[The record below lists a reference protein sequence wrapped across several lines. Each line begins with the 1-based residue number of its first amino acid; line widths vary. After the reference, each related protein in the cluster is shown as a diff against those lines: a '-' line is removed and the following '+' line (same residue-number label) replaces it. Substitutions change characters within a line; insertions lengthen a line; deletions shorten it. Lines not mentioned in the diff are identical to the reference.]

1 MKKWRCLPQPLF
13 PFFFVI
19 ISRTRAALSHFLKVF
34 KDLAP
39 NGVQWVKKLRYGT
52 IVRRIGVI
60 LLLTGIVI
68 ALVSTFRD
76 FNRLSSSMDTY
87 IWAGLI
93 IVGAILLIVF
103 VIDFELKERKR
114 RRTLT

>member
-1 MKKWRCLPQPLF
+1 MGTP
-13 PFFFVI
+13 
-19 ISRTRAALSHFLKVF
+19 
-34 KDLAP
+34 
-39 NGVQWVKKLRYGT
+39 WVKNLRYGT

-76 FNRLSSSMDTY
+76 FNRLSSSMDIY
-87 IWAGLI
+87 IWVGLI

-103 VIDFELKERKR
+103 VIDFELKERKQSPLSVEVSR
-114 RRTLT
+114 

>member
-1 MKKWRCLPQPLF
+1 MGTP
-13 PFFFVI
+13 
-19 ISRTRAALSHFLKVF
+19 
-34 KDLAP
+34 
-39 NGVQWVKKLRYGT
+39 WVKNLRYGT

-76 FNRLSSSMDTY
+76 FNRLSSSMDIY
-87 IWAGLI
+87 IWVGLI

-103 VIDFELKERKR
+103 VIDFELKERKHQH
-114 RRTLT
+114 LS